1 MKKIITFLCLLFLSV
16 TTWGQT
22 YDLSI
27 PVMSPEAA
35 SLGRFGA
42 YPISYYTG
50 TPDISIPL
58 YQLNVHNLEIPITL
72 QYDASGFIPNK
83 DSGKVGHDWVL
94 MAGGVITRS
103 VNSVPDEFWTNFGE
117 RPNYGVHGHWYAIK
131 ELNRKLNEDSVRT
144 LKYIT
149 TPAANGIDFET
160 TPDMFSFNFG
170 KHRGQFFIAHDGTPK
185 VVSDGNYRI
194 DLTNFAIQH
203 MGQFTVD
210 SSISIT
216 TDDGTKYT
224 FGGSPESLEIAL
236 RLRLVEGEVDDLMED
251 TYNGVINAFYL
262 TSIETPDGEKVEFI
276 YKTYEKQTS
285 QYVDDDNIVKNC
297 YYADGANL
305 IMNYPDDFWSGSG
318 ATLKRRYTFTKVA
331 YLSEICS
338 SAGTVTFNYMTKEYP
353 FCDTRKHFWN
363 KKTLR
368 LDNILVTNND
378 GTLVKGIKLYHSY
391 FVANDNTSYRMF
403 LTDILCGKEKYSF
416 TYTEQKNLPRPETRG
431 IDLRGYYNGYDNN
444 RSLLTSK
451 YVYNPDQVDFSHRQ
465 PDFNCASKAM
475 LKRITYPT
483 GGYTEFTFEN
493 HQYGTRMHR
502 VFTSPDIVNDRVS
515 GMVGGLRIKEIRN
528 VPGEVRTFTYE
539 TESPETKKTISSGV
553 FSDLKTYAILA
564 HFEHISLGIN
574 AWFISEASNVVHANS
589 FSESEI
595 VYSRVTETYG
605 TGNGKTVYDYS
616 TYLDHPDL
624 PTLGS
629 GTYAYYKQTALTNDQ
644 KNLLRYMLAYTSQ
657 RIKRGKLQS
666 LTEYA
671 EGNTLPKRKT
681 TYTYTVKGNMDAQA
695 VYAAEVR
702 MLIVSQYGICNSQAF
717 YYYPY
722 QLTREVVE
730 EYSGSQCLTR
740 QTDYVYNDHNKQL
753 KEVRTIGSDGVVH
766 RTEYSYP
773 ADNMGETACA
783 AMVGRFMVAP
793 VIYEKQYAGN
803 ALLKT
808 RHNKY
813 ALFQNTFYALSS
825 VEEAYGNGPYHT
837 LVTFHDYDKRRNL
850 LSFTERGKPTE
861 VFLWGYGYQYP
872 VIRMVNASLD
882 AVRRHAGASA
892 LDTLADEPAPKGKDT
907 LLADRLAAA
916 FPSAQITTYEYNP
929 LVGMTAMKNLRGL
942 RHTYNYDVWGRL
954 QELYVDGK
962 RVQELIY
969 NHTHTASALSA
980 SFGSSASSYDQGT
993 QTFSMNVSGGS
1004 DVYDYKWVLKDSNG
1018 KQVDSSTYNTLTY
1031 TFREAGSY
1039 TLTCTVSDLIT
1050 HEEVTKSRSF
1060 TINQYGIKFSN
1071 ISYSSSPYSGD
1082 ASTRAIINCQKPTTI
1097 EFRMEYRVKAAS
1109 PTTHFECRIGN
1120 YFHSGSGRGKKD
1132 FTLTLPQGKTNVSL
1146 DLFNIYPESMVELYI
1161 VKVSTE
1167 GCQVGSP
1174 DFLEVA
1180 F

>member
-1 MKKIITFLCLLFLSV
+1 MKKIITFLCLLFLSL
-16 TTWGQT
+16 TTWGQN
-22 YDLSI
+22 YEVNI
-27 PVMSPEAA
+27 PVMSPETA

-58 YQLNVHNLEIPITL
+58 YQLNVHNLEIPIAL

-103 VNSVPDEFWTNFGE
+103 VNMVPDECHTEFTR
-117 RPNYGVHGHWYAIK
+117 RPNYGKHGHWYAIK
-131 ELNRKLNEDSVRT
+131 GLNRKLDEDSVRT

-149 TPAANGIDFET
+149 TSAADGIDFET

-185 VVSDGNYRI
+185 VISDKDYRI
-194 DLTNFAIQH
+194 DLTNFAIQT
-203 MGQFTVD
+203 MELFTV
-210 SSISIT
+210 STSISIT

-224 FGGSPESLEIAL
+224 FGGSPESLEISL
-236 RLRLVEGEVDDLMED
+236 RMGLENGNPMDHA
-251 TYNGVINAFYL
+251 YNGVINAFYL
-262 TSIETPDGEKVEFI
+262 TSIETPDGGKVEFE
-276 YKTYEKQTS
+276 YKTYHTQNFR
-285 QYVDDDNIVKNC
+285 YVDEDNIVKNC
-297 YYADGANL
+297 YYNDGANYGYGYSNL
-305 IMNYPDDFWSGSG
+305 EWAHDGIAKDPS
-318 ATLKRRYTFTKVA
+318 YTFTKVA
-331 YLSEICS
+331 YLSAIR
-338 SAGTVTFNYMTKEYP
+338 SAAGNVAFNYATKEYP
-353 FCDTRKHFWN
+353 FCTGARHW
-363 KKTLR
+363 KKNTLR
-368 LDNILVTNND
+368 LDNIIVTNND
-378 GTLVKGIKLYHSY
+378 GKKVKGIKLFHSY
-391 FVANDNTSYRMF
+391 FVAKNKKSYRMF

-416 TYTEQKNLPRPETRG
+416 DYTSLDNLPKPETRG
-431 IDLRGYYNGYDNN
+431 IDLRGYYNGKDNN
-444 RSLLTSK
+444 STLLTL
-451 YVYNPDQVDFSHRQ
+451 YYGTNPNDPDFSHRR
-465 PDFNCASKAM
+465 PDFASASRAM

-493 HQYGTRMHR
+493 HRYGTRIHR
-502 VFTSPDIVNDRVS
+502 IFGSFYIINDEAP

-528 VPGEVRTFTYE
+528 VPGEVHTFTYE
-539 TESPETKKTISSGV
+539 TESSETEGEISSGV
-553 FSDLKTYAILA
+553 FSDFKTYAILA
-564 HFEHISLGIN
+564 HFDHIGFGITT
-574 AWFISEASNVVHANS
+574 WFISAASNVVHANS

-595 VYSRVTETYG
+595 VYSRVTEKCG
-605 TGNGKTVYDYS
+605 TGNGKKVYDYS
-616 TYLDHPDL
+616 TYLDYPDF

-629 GTYAYYKQTALTNDQ
+629 DTYSYYKEAAVANDQ

-740 QTDYVYNDHNKQL
+740 QTDYVYNDHNKLL

-783 AMVGRFMVAP
+783 AMAGRFMVAP

-803 ALLKT
+803 VLLKA

-825 VEEAYGNGPYHT
+825 VEEAYGNGPYNT

-861 VFLWGYGYQYP
+861 VLLWGYCYQYP
-872 VIRMVNASLD
+872 IIRMVNASLD
-882 AVRRHAGASA
+882 AVRHHAGAA
-892 LDTLADEPAPKGKDT
+892 TLDVLANDPSPMGKD
-907 LLADRLAAA
+907 AILAAQLATA
-916 FPSAQITTYEYNP
+916 FPSAQITTYEYTP
-929 LVGMTAMKNLRGL
+929 LVGMTSLKDPRGL
-942 RHTYNYDVWGRL
+942 RYNYDYDAWGRL
-954 QELYVDGK
+954 QELSVDGK
-962 RVQELIY
+962 SVQKMMY
-969 NHTHTASALSA
+969 NHTHTTSSVLSA
-980 SFGSSASSYDQGT
+980 FFNNNASSYEQGI
-993 QTFSMNVSGGS
+993 QTFSINVTGGS
-1004 DVYDYKWVLKDSNG
+1004 EVYDYKWILKDNNG
-1018 KQVDSSTYNTLTY
+1018 TQVASSTSSALTY
-1031 TFREAGSY
+1031 TFGNPGAYS
-1039 TLTCTVSDLIT
+1039 LTCTVKDLVTQEEIT
-1050 HEEVTKSRSF
+1050 RSHNF
-1060 TINQYGIKFSN
+1060 TVIGWSIKFSD
-1071 ISYSSSPYSGD
+1071 ISSSQSPSAGD
-1082 ASTRAIINCQKPTTI
+1082 ASTRAIIHCQKPTTI
-1097 EFRMEYRVKAAS
+1097 EFRMEYRVAAAS
-1109 PTTHFECRIGN
+1109 PTTRYECRIGS
-1120 YFHSGSGRGKKD
+1120 YFHSGNGRGEKT
-1132 FTLTLPQGKTNVSL
+1132 FTLTLPQGETSVSL
-1146 DLFNIYPESMVELYI
+1146 NLFNIYAESMVDLYI
-1161 VKVSTE
+1161 VRVSTD

-1174 DFLEVA
+1174 DSLNVTF
-1180 F
+1180 

>member
-1 MKKIITFLCLLFLSV
+1 MKKIITLLCLLFLSV
-16 TTWGQT
+16 TIWGQT
-22 YDLSI
+22 YDVSI

-72 QYDASGFIPNK
+72 QYDASGFMPNK

-103 VNSVPDEFWTNFGE
+103 VNMVPDECHTEFT
-117 RPNYGVHGHWYAIK
+117 RHPNYGKHGHWYAIK
-131 ELNRKLNEDSVRT
+131 GLNRKLDEDSVRT

-149 TPAANGIDFET
+149 TSAADGIRFET
-160 TPDMFSFNFG
+160 TPDMFSFSFG

-236 RLRLVEGEVDDLMED
+236 HMGLENGNPMDHA
-251 TYNGVINAFYL
+251 YNGVINAFYL
-262 TSIETPDGEKVEFI
+262 TSIETPDGGKVEFE
-276 YKTYEKQTS
+276 YKTYHTQKS
-285 QYVDDDNIVKNC
+285 RYVDENNIVKNC
-297 YYADGANL
+297 YYNDGANYGYGYSNFEWVHDG
-305 IMNYPDDFWSGSG
+305 IAKDP
-318 ATLKRRYTFTKVA
+318 RYTFTKVA
-331 YLSEICS
+331 YLSAIR
-338 SAGTVTFNYMTKEYP
+338 SAAGNVTFNYTTKEYP
-353 FCDTRKHFWN
+353 FCIGARHW
-363 KKTLR
+363 KKNTLR

-378 GTLVKGIKLYHSY
+378 GRKVKGIKFFHSY
-391 FVANDNTSYRMF
+391 FIAKDKKSYRMF

-416 TYTEQKNLPRPETRG
+416 EYTSLDNLPKPETRG
-431 IDLRGYYNGYDNN
+431 IDLRGYYNGRDDN
-444 RSLLTSK
+444 STLLTLH
-451 YVYNPDQVDFSHRQ
+451 YGTNPSDLDFSHRR
-465 PDFNCASKAM
+465 PDFASASRAM

-493 HQYGTRMHR
+493 HRYGTRMHR
-502 VFTSPDIVNDRVS
+502 IFRSSYIINDETP

-539 TESPETKKTISSGV
+539 TESSEVEGMISSGV
-553 FSDLKTYAILA
+553 FSDFKTFAVLA
-564 HFEHISLGIN
+564 YFNHIGFGFT
-574 AWFISEASNVVHANS
+574 AWFISEGSNVIHANS

-624 PTLGS
+624 PTLGND
-629 GTYAYYKQTALTNDQ
+629 TYSYYKEAAVTNDQ

-695 VYAAEVR
+695 VYAAEIR
-702 MLIVSQYGICNSQAF
+702 MLIVSEYGICNSQAF

-740 QTDYVYNDHNKQL
+740 RTDYVYSDHNKRL
-753 KEVRTIGSDGVVH
+753 KEVRTIGSDGVAH

-783 AMVGRFMVAP
+783 AMAGRFMVAP
-793 VIYEKQYAGN
+793 VIYEKQYAGSV
-803 ALLKT
+803 LLKS

-825 VEEAYGNGPYHT
+825 VEEAYGNGAYHT

-861 VFLWGYGYQYP
+861 VFLWGYCSQYP

-892 LDTLADEPAPKGKDT
+892 LDTLADEPAPKGRDT
-907 LLADRLAAA
+907 ILAERLAAA
-916 FPSAQITTYEYNP
+916 FPLAQITTYKYNP
-929 LVGMTAMKNLRGL
+929 LVGMTSMKDLRGL
-942 RHTYNYDVWGRL
+942 PHNYSYDAWGRL
-954 QELYVDGK
+954 QELSVDGK
-962 RVQELIY
+962 KVQELVY

-980 SFGSSASSYDQGT
+980 SFSNSASSYEQGT
-993 QTFSMNVSGGS
+993 RTFLMNVSGGS
-1004 DVYDYKWVLKDSNG
+1004 DVYDYKWELKDSNG
-1018 KQVDSSTYNTLTY
+1018 KRLTSSTGNTLTY
-1031 TFREAGSY
+1031 TFKEAGSY
-1039 TLTCTVSDLIT
+1039 TLTCTVKDLIT
-1050 HEEVTKSRSF
+1050 QEEITKSRSF
-1060 TINQYGIKFSN
+1060 TINKFQVKFSN
-1071 ISYSSSPYSGD
+1071 ISDSSFPSTGD
-1082 ASTRAIINCQKPTTI
+1082 ASTRATINCQKPTTI

-1146 DLFNIYPESMVELYI
+1146 DLFNIYAESMVELYI
-1161 VKVSTE
+1161 VKVTAE
-1167 GCQVGSP
+1167 GSQVGSP
-1174 DFLEVA
+1174 NFLEVA